1 MAVVIGLMSGTSLD
15 GLDICCARF
24 SKNLKDFQILAYA
37 TIPYT
42 LYWREKL
49 ENAFYNSSTELDQ
62 LDKEYGE
69 FLGHAVA
76 DFLPQHKL
84 PKVDLISSHGHT
96 VFHDPEKGITK
107 QIGSGSE
114 IAKKTGIPVVYDFR
128 SQDVGLGG
136 QGAPLVPVG
145 DALLFPQYDACVNLG
160 GFTNISFDQNKQR
173 IAYDIC
179 ACNIVLNHFAQLLGK
194 PFDHNGTFAKQG
206 IVHLPLLEKLNALD
220 YYKKTGPKSL
230 AREFSEQKLLP
241 MMSNLHEKDILHT
254 YTKHIGFQIGKA
266 ITESDATSCLIS
278 GGGVY
283 NRFLIEQIKK
293 NAHCLIEIPKKQLI
307 DTKEALVFALLGHLR
322 FKNQINVWAS
332 VTGAKKDHSAGQVVF
347 P

>member
-49 ENAFYNSSTELDQ
+49 ENAFYNRSTELDQ

-107 QIGSGSE
+107 QIGSGYE

-136 QGAPLVPVG
+136 QGAPLVPRVKRLVNCSCG
-145 DALLFPQYDACVNLG
+145 FPIKHFFGFG
-160 GFTNISFDQNKQR
+160 GFGIGCNYISF
-173 IAYDIC
+173 
-179 ACNIVLNHFAQLLGK
+179 
-194 PFDHNGTFAKQG
+194 
-206 IVHLPLLEKLNALD
+206 
-220 YYKKTGPKSL
+220 SS
-230 AREFSEQKLLP
+230 FS
-241 MMSNLHEKDILHT
+241 NDV
-254 YTKHIGFQIGKA
+254 G
-266 ITESDATSCLIS
+266 
-278 GGGVY
+278 
-283 NRFLIEQIKK
+283 
-293 NAHCLIEIPKKQLI
+293 
-307 DTKEALVFALLGHLR
+307 
-322 FKNQINVWAS
+322 
-332 VTGAKKDHSAGQVVF
+332 
-347 P
+347 